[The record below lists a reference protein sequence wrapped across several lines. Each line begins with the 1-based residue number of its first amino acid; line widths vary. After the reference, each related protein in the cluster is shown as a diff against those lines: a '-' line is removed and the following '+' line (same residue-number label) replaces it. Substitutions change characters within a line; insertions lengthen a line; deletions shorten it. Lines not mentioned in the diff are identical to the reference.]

1 MFSKEEIVKLQ
12 QKIDDLSDSLKL
24 ISERQNSQYTDIVMQ
39 LNKIEDE
46 IHSMNEEMPAG
57 LSSDELYSIARTAVI
72 AAGKA
77 STSYIQRKLGIGYS
91 RAAMLME
98 TLQKRGVIGPENGSK
113 PREILIRD
121 ADITPITDDCEN
133 DDRYEEA
140 REVVVSAG
148 TASTSYIQRKLGI
161 GYAHAAKL
169 MDMLEE
175 NEVIGPADGS
185 KPREIIE
192 KAAS

>member
-12 QKIDDLSDSLKL
+12 QKVDDLSDSLKL
-24 ISERQNSQYTDIVMQ
+24 ISERQNSQYTDIGMQ

-77 STSYIQRKLGIGYS
+77 SASHIQRKLGIGYS
-91 RAAMLME
+91 RAVNLMD
-98 TLQKRGVIGPENGSK
+98 TLEKRGVIGPENGSK
-113 PREILIRD
+113 PREILITD
-121 ADITPITDDCEN
+121 ADIKPITDDCEN
-133 DDRYEEA
+133 DDKYEEA
-140 REVVVSAG
+140 REAVISAG
-148 TASTSYIQRKLGI
+148 EASTPYLQRKLGI
-161 GYAHAAKL
+161 GYSRAAHL

-175 NEVIGPADGS
+175 KEIIGPANGS
-185 KPREIIE
+185 EPRDVLV
-192 KAAS
+192 

>member
-39 LNKIEDE
+39 LNKIEDA
-46 IHSMNEEMPAG
+46 IHSANENMPEG
-57 LSSDELYSIARTAVI
+57 LTTDELYSLARTVVI

-77 STSYIQRKLGIGYS
+77 SASYIQRKLGVGYS
-91 RAAMLME
+91 RAVNLMD
-98 TLQKRGVIGPENGSK
+98 TLEKRGVIGPANGSK
-113 PREILIRD
+113 PREILITD

-140 REVVVSAG
+140 REAVVSAG
-148 TASTSYIQRKLGI
+148 KASTSYIQRKLGI
-161 GYAHAAKL
+161 GYSHAAKL

-175 NEVIGPADGS
+175 KEVIGPANGS
-185 KPREIIE
+185 EPRAVLI
-192 KAAS
+192 

>member
-1 MFSKEEIVKLQ
+1 
-12 QKIDDLSDSLKL
+12 
-24 ISERQNSQYTDIVMQ
+24 MQ

-46 IHSMNEEMPAG
+46 IHSMNEEMPVG
-57 LSSDELYSIARTAVI
+57 LSGDELYSIARTAVI

-98 TLQKRGVIGPENGSK
+98 TLEKRGVIGPENGSK
-113 PREILIRD
+113 PREILIKD
-121 ADITPITDDCEN
+121 ADITPLTDDYEN

-140 REVVVSAG
+140 REAVVSAG

-161 GYAHAAKL
+161 GYSHAAKL
-169 MDMLEE
+169 MDMLED